1 MGSLYDAAAV
11 EKLCTAILE
20 GLDTPPPTAAYVVG
34 TLVDAALRGIDSHG
48 ILRMPR
54 CELPR
59 PPAARRRARRCRRM
73 QPARAQRQQQRRQQH
88 RQRQSQHRQQPQQ
101 PQRRRRQRQQ

>member
-11 EKLCTAILE
+11 ERLCTAILV
-20 GLDTPPPTAAYVVG
+20 GLDTPPATASYVVT

-54 CELPR
+54 CEIEATPNMNIELGG
-59 PPAARRRARRCRRM
+59 
-73 QPARAQRQQQRRQQH
+73 
-88 RQRQSQHRQQPQQ
+88 
-101 PQRRRRQRQQ
+101 